1 MSSPD
6 SNSVP
11 ASVPLPTGG
20 VAAVADAVAEGAMF
34 AGKLYDFEN
43 TPANQAAALAAMNA
57 QHLAALQAALDNNDL
72 AALRLLL
79 TPTS

>member
-1 MSSPD
+1 MADP
-6 SNSVP
+6 NSTSAP
-11 ASVPLPTGG
+11 AVPLPTGA
-20 VAAVADAVAEGAMF
+20 VAAVADAVGEGAML

-57 QHLAALQAALDNNDL
+57 AHLAALQAALANNDL